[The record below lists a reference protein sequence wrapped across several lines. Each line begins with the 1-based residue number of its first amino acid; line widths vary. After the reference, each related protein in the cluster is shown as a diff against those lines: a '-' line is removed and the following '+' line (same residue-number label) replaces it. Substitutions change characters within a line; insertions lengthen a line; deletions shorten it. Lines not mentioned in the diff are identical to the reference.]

1 MTLQVDEEL
10 DELISRIKLQEGNTE
25 FWKSRFLGE
34 GLQENYGKQI
44 EVEDSE
50 IVDVSDD
57 ADAVD
62 DVAKEVEEDEAEDEE
77 EEVDLND
84 SQVVDRIKA
93 KEVETAKPLPMIGVQ
108 LLKDSD
114 GTTSSSRKSR
124 RKISRMPVEV

>member
-25 FWKSRFLGE
+25 FWKSRFLGD

-50 IVDVSDD
+50 IVDVSND

-108 LLKDSD
+108 LFKDSD
-114 GTTSSSRKSR
+114 ETTSSSRKSR

>member
-84 SQVVDRIKA
+84 SQVVDRIKT

-114 GTTSSSRKSR
+114 ETTNSSRKSR
-124 RKISRMPVEV
+124 RKISRKPVEV

>member
-84 SQVVDRIKA
+84 SQVVDRIKT
-93 KEVETAKPLPMIGVQ
+93 KEVKTAKPLPMIGVQ

-114 GTTSSSRKSR
+114 ETTSSSRKSR
-124 RKISRMPVEV
+124 RKISRKPAEV

>member
-10 DELISRIKLQEGNTE
+10 DDLISRIKLQEGNTE

-34 GLQENYGKQI
+34 GLQGNYGKQI

-84 SQVVDRIKA
+84 SQVVDRIKT
-93 KEVETAKPLPMIGVQ
+93 KEVKTAKPLPMIGVQ

-114 GTTSSSRKSR
+114 ETTSSSRKSR
-124 RKISRMPVEV
+124 RKISRKPVEV

>member
-44 EVEDSE
+44 EVEDLE

-62 DVAKEVEEDEAEDEE
+62 DIAKEVEEDEAEDEE

-114 GTTSSSRKSR
+114 ETTSSSRKSR
-124 RKISRMPVEV
+124 RKISRKPVEV